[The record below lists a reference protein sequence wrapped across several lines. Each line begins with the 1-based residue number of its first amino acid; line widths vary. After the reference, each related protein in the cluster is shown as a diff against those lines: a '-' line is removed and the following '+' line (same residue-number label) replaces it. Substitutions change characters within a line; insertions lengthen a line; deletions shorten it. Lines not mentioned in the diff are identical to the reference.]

1 MRVIG
6 AGLGRTGTNSLK
18 IALERL
24 LDGPCYHMFELFQRP
39 QDVTTWQAAVRD
51 EPVDWTAFMRGWSA
65 CVDWPAAPFFDRL
78 AHAFPDALVLLS
90 VRDPADWFQSASQ
103 TIFDLMRKAPRENQN
118 PIQQL
123 VESQLE
129 RWMTS
134 DIENEAEMIAAFERH
149 SNRVRTLIPKDR
161 LIEWMPGDG
170 WGPICA
176 GLEIPIPSQPFPH
189 ANAGA
194 DFRETV
200 AKARVG
206 NVERGF
212 SALPSSSEDE
222 SIESPPLAE
231 KSHRS

>member
-6 AGLGRTGTNSLK
+6 AGLGRTGTHSLK
-18 IALERL
+18 IALEML

-39 QDVTTWQAAVRD
+39 QDVTTWQAAVQD
-51 EPVDWTAFMRGWSA
+51 DPVDWPAFMQGWSA

-78 AHAFPDALVLLS
+78 AYAFPDAVVLLS

-103 TIFDLMRKAPRENQN
+103 TIFELMRKAPRENQN
-118 PIQQL
+118 PIQRL

-134 DIENEAEMIAAFERH
+134 EIENKAEMMASFERH
-149 SNRVRTLIPKDR
+149 SDRVRALIPKER
-161 LIEWMPGDG
+161 LIEWRPGDG
-170 WGPICA
+170 WEPLCA

-200 AKARVG
+200 AKARAG
-206 NVERGF
+206 KVERGF
-212 SALPSSSEDE
+212 PTVANSSVDKSL
-222 SIESPPLAE
+222 ESPPVS
-231 KSHRS
+231 KDSQSS